1 MTEIFAVG
9 DMVTYTRVIYSG
21 RLVGKSIQCKVV
33 KVMPVES
40 AHAVRIYRI
49 RASDE
54 AFDRAVPGST
64 LTRVEPAA
72 SELVFKS

>member
-9 DMVTYTRVIYSG
+9 DMVTYAG
-21 RLVGKSIQCKVV
+21 RLVGKPLQCKVI
-33 KVMPVES
+33 KVMPVEH
-40 AHAVRIYRI
+40 AHAVRSYRI
-49 RASDE
+49 RDSAE

-64 LTRVEPAA
+64 LTRVEPTA